1 MPTSVFT
8 AGGSGIVMLTSS
20 TVGLLLEPP
29 KAGLLLER
37 DPNAPEETVLAMG
50 VRLEVEMK
58 TRTSNSLDCGPSAV
72 LISTVTGSWS
82 CVLLFVDDG
91 SRSIS

>member
-1 MPTSVFT
+1 
-8 AGGSGIVMLTSS
+8 MLTSS

-29 KAGLLLER
+29 NAGLRLER
-37 DPNAPEETVLAMG
+37 VPNAPDEEVVLATG
-50 VRLEVEMK
+50 ARPDVDMK
-58 TRTSNSLDCGPSAV
+58 TRTSNSLDCGPSMV

-82 CVLLFVDDG
+82 CELLFAEG